1 MIVRI
6 EKELCDPVSV
16 NGYCEVPGPLY
27 HIYKVDEDG
36 NKEFVKTIEK
46 DIREAAREAQRI
58 LDINLLE
65 VAYKEKGPDA
75 FSSVVPFPP
84 SNVQIFESSPWKPSE
99 EQMNGLAHAINL
111 DVHPAYII
119 QWSSLSGD
127 GWRVKHRMLRD
138 NELPD
143 CFWHIEI
150 RLTDDPVILCKC
162 GYEIYPRKF
171 FGKVWIA
178 QKIEYK
184 RERTWEAIAEA
195 VRQLKLKEKGI
206 I

>member
-75 FSSVVPFPP
+75 FSSAGPFPP

-99 EQMNGLAHAINL
+99 EQMAALNALNCHGDLS
-111 DVHPAYII
+111 YIGQQNQLI
-119 QWSSLSGD
+119 SLYND
-127 GWRVKHRMLRD
+127 
-138 NELPD
+138 
-143 CFWHIEI
+143 
-150 RLTDDPVILCKC
+150 
-162 GYEIYPRKF
+162 
-171 FGKVWIA
+171 
-178 QKIEYK
+178 
-184 RERTWEAIAEA
+184 
-195 VRQLKLKEKGI
+195 LKKLM
-206 I
+206 